1 MRSKIK
7 PATAVTIAM
16 AVSLLLATP
25 FAWSASAAPTAK
37 QKRTESLTL
46 QPPALAP
53 ASQSAGALP
62 SPSNTLRALPS
73 VGSAILPANQAQVG
87 VVGATPVPLMSN
99 PNMGLGIQT
108 VLPYLMQLFSGQGAN
123 TNPFSGIPA
132 AQTDFGNYGYEEL
145 DLAKDTMKRIGEIQ
159 TAVKN
164 TGVPAEYTNAPA
176 LPGCTECS
184 RAANT
189 NPRFEQCQAS
199 NGYFEDFLASTNNPK
214 IKVLQDHEPA
224 ASTVACVAESIRET
238 SGDRYV
244 YCPQG
249 NRPYLGSVTKPC
261 ASEKLVKTVASAF
274 EMTTECLADY
284 VDAGLGNSQEQK
296 EDFRR
301 SMYQLI
307 NHESRFVVNGKSHT
321 GAGGLGQLVGGLISD
336 VNRREFSQMQNHIKG
351 SKNSACQKLAQDNY
365 EPMNGGR
372 PEVAG
377 CDRMALEK
385 GPQLNLM
392 YTLAHMKMIRD
403 QIRGTLESTGIEEP
417 AKSQLMNQVAVWG
430 HNVGSGGIAQSFQL
444 AVRRNG
450 HLLKGS
456 NANVNEF
463 LRLMLQDVNAWHR
476 QNSRRDPKEP
486 SYFLY
491 KTHSDLA
498 RIEKRTNG
506 KCGSLN

>member
-1 MRSKIK
+1 MKKQMITSIIFIAFAS
-7 PATAVTIAM
+7 PVLGNSTATGARV
-16 AVSLLLATP
+16 
-25 FAWSASAAPTAK
+25 
-37 QKRTESLTL
+37 KRTESLQAPTL
-46 QPPALAP
+46 PAPTSAP
-53 ASQSAGALP
+53 TGIINSPNTSLKALP
-62 SPSNTLRALPS
+62 ST
-73 VGSAILPANQAQVG
+73 GSAAPNAIPAPVII
-87 VVGATPVPLMSN
+87 GATPIAMTAN
-99 PNMGLGIQT
+99 PNMGLGIQA
-108 VLPYLMQLFSGQGAN
+108 VLPYLMQLFAGQGTS
-123 TNPFSGIPA
+123 TNPFAQIPV
-132 AQTDFGNYGYEEL
+132 AQTDYNNYGYEEV
-145 DLAKDTMKRIGEIQ
+145 DLAKDTMKRISEIQ
-159 TAVKN
+159 TTVKN
-164 TGVPAEYTNAPA
+164 TGIPAEYTDAPT

-184 RAANT
+184 RTASI
-189 NPRFEQCQAS
+189 NPRFEQCS
-199 NGYFEDFLASTNNPK
+199 DKNGYFEDFLASTNNPK
-214 IKVLQDHEPA
+214 IKVLQDHQPA
-224 ASTVACVAESIRET
+224 SSTIACVAESIRET
-238 SGDRYV
+238 TSDKYV

-249 NRPYLGSVTKPC
+249 NRPYLGSVSKPC

-274 EMTTECLADY
+274 ELTTECLADY
-284 VDAGLGNSQEQK
+284 VDPSINQSKSQK

-321 GAGGLGQLVGGLISD
+321 GAGGLGQLVGGLITD
-336 VNRREFSQMQNHIKG
+336 VNRREFSNIQNYIK
-351 SKNSACQKLAQDNY
+351 SSPNSACQKLAQDNY

-377 CDRMALEK
+377 CDRMTLEK

-392 YTLAHMKMIRD
+392 YTLAHMKIIRD
-403 QIRGTLESTGIEEP
+403 QIRGTVESTGIEEP
-417 AKSQLMNQVAVWG
+417 AKSHLMNQVAVWG

-456 NANVNEF
+456 QANVDEF
-463 LRLMLQDVNAWHR
+463 LRLMFQDVSAWHR

-491 KTHSDLA
+491 KTHADLA